1 MGRLPWLALLFL
13 RAFFLRAF
21 FAMLC
26 LLVLVT
32 VPSAAGRGGGRGAAL
47 RARRWPTRT
56 MLVPS
61 PAVGARRGGSRAAV
75 VRGPA

>member
-1 MGRLPWLALLFL
+1 MPWLALLFF

-32 VPSAAGRGGGRGAAL
+32 VPSAAGRGGGRGVAPRLAGADPHDASADA
-47 RARRWPTRT
+47 ARR
-56 MLVPS
+56 S
-61 PAVGARRGGSRAAV
+61 AVGRIACPV

>member
-1 MGRLPWLALLFL
+1 MRTRATGVSGPGAGASLIRDQELGRLPWLAPLFF

-32 VPSAAGRGGGRGAAL
+32 VRPRASAAEVAYRFPDAGN
-47 RARRWPTRT
+47 RRR
-56 MLVPS
+56 
-61 PAVGARRGGSRAAV
+61 
-75 VRGPA
+75 

>member
-1 MGRLPWLALLFL
+1 MPWLALLFF

-32 VPSAAGRGGGRGAAL
+32 VPSAAGRGGGRGVAPRLAGG
-47 RARRWPTRT
+47 RPARC
-56 MLVPS
+56 
-61 PAVGARRGGSRAAV
+61 
-75 VRGPA
+75 

>member
-1 MGRLPWLALLFL
+1 MPWLALLFL
-13 RAFFLRAF
+13 RAFFFRAF

-32 VPSAAGRGGGRGAAL
+32 VPSAAARGGGRGAAPGSPVADPHDASAAA
-47 RARRWPTRT
+47 ARR
-56 MLVPS
+56 S
-61 PAVGARRGGSRAAV
+61 AVGRIACPV